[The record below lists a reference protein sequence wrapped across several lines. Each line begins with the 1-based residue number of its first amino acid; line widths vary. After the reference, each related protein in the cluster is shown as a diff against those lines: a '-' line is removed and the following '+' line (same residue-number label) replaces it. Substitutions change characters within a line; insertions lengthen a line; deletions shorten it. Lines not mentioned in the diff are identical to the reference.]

1 MGQEAREKGRVS
13 TQVSDEQEMG
23 LAHLMAVLT
32 AEVAD
37 GADAHVVG
45 EHSSEVGKTACRVW

>member
-1 MGQEAREKGRVS
+1 
-13 TQVSDEQEMG
+13 
-23 LAHLMAVLT
+23 MAVLT